1 MCSPSSNPGSPGM
14 DAIGVEC
21 QFTFCHLSEDKNTA
35 VFTDGRGDY
44 KAYLKR
50 TFGDILRE

>member
-1 MCSPSSNPGSPGM
+1 M